1 MMSESKYYAKVV
13 DNVVVRVATVSSLS
27 YIQDNPDR
35 YGDAS
40 LYVETVYNDVAVRG
54 AQVGDTYDAALGFMP
69 PKPVSTEFDS
79 YVWNPET
86 LNWEGR

>member
-1 MMSESKYYAKVV
+1 MSDSKYYAKVV
-13 DNVVVRVATVSSLS
+13 DGVVNHVVTVSDFS
-27 YIQDNPDR
+27 YIEENPDR

-54 AQVGDTYDAALGFMP
+54 AQAGDTYDVALGFMS

-79 YVWNPET
+79 YVWNPAT
-86 LNWEGR
+86 LNWDGVS